1 MVETLCEGTKT
12 IVVTAGVNKVFNV
25 FVDVVD
31 MRWYRHKTFPTVN
44 DSRSNYFDGHLQM
57 YKKIYNQD

>member
-1 MVETLCEGTKT
+1 MKERKT
-12 IVVTAGVNKVFNV
+12 IVVTAGVNRVFNV

-44 DSRSNYFDGHLQM
+44 DSRSNYFDGHLQK
-57 YKKIYNQD
+57 YEKIYNQD